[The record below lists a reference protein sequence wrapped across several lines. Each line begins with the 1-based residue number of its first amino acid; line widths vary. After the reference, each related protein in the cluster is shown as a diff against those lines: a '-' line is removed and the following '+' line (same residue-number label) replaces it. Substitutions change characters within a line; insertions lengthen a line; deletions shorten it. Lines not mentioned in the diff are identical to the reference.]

1 MSDEVNPSTP
11 PEAKPGEARAKKK
24 KKKEPAT
31 ASAPAPA
38 PASASIAEALAR
50 LNEHIDDAS
59 KVERDRKEVGIRLR
73 IATMVLVFFGGT
85 SVLGMLAGILRG
97 APMRGE
103 GFVLSLAFTAIFAV
117 LGAALLAVD
126 LSIAPRSRVVG
137 PDVMLKS
144 FIRAMAVGREG
155 YAWTC
160 LSPTAR
166 GQTVRQPFLG
176 DFPVGP
182 GDFSLATP
190 TGVKDY
196 ASTFLR
202 IGHGHIRSTKVKR
215 ASIVR
220 EDGDVAVVEVHVAL
234 QAWSQWANV
243 IAALGVV
250 VIRPWGALLFPVL
263 YLALQKRHE
272 STFRKTLLRG
282 KNGLWYVYTGDFFE
296 NQASK

>member
-1 MSDEVNPSTP
+1 MSDEVNPYTP

-24 KKKEPAT
+24 KKKEPAP
-31 ASAPAPA
+31 APAPA
-38 PASASIAEALAR
+38 PATTSIAEALER
-50 LNEHIDDAS
+50 LNEHIDDRS
-59 KVERDRKEVGIRLR
+59 KVERDRKEVGSRLR

-85 SVLGMLAGILRG
+85 AVLGMLAGILRG

-103 GFVLSLAFTAIFAV
+103 GFVLSLAFTSIFAV
-117 LGAALLAVD
+117 LGGALLAVD

-137 PDVMLKS
+137 ADVMLKS
-144 FIRAMAVGREG
+144 FLRAMAVGREG
-155 YAWTC
+155 YAWSC

-166 GQTVRQPFLG
+166 SQTVRQPSLG
-176 DFPVGP
+176 EFPVGP

-202 IGHGHIRSTKVKR
+202 VGHGYIRNTKVKR

-220 EDGDVAVVEVHVAL
+220 EDGDVAVVEIHAAL

-272 STFRKTLLRG
+272 ITFRKTLLRG
-282 KNGLWYVYTGDFFE
+282 KNGLWYVYAGDLFE
-296 NQASK
+296 NQASS